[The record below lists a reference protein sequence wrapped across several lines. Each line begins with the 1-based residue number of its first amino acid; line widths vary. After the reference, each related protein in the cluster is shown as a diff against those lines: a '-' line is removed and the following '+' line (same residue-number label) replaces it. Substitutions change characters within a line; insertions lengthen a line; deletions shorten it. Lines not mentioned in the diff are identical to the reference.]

1 MGELIVHGIKI
12 ALFISLGLA
21 LFVAIGTIISL
32 VNDLV
37 LGSVIGEVLG
47 IISCC
52 LPFNAIGVIN
62 GINAVNAAILSFMIA
77 HKIWS
82 LSSSK
87 LSV

>member
-12 ALFISLGLA
+12 ALWISLAGV
-21 LFVAIGTIISL
+21 FMVAIGTIISL
-32 VNDLV
+32 ITDLV

-62 GINAVNAAILSFMIA
+62 AINTVNLLVVKFQIF
-77 HKIWS
+77 
-82 LSSSK
+82 
-87 LSV
+87 